1 SPSRCAMLIGHFLFG
16 CKDYCPCTLFFTLVP
31 QPLDTPQIQV
41 RLRIPKTYHGEP
53 IISNLT
59 SRYGLQVNIV
69 AALLGADGG
78 EDGWFDLVI
87 DGEASLI
94 RQALIDLVQLE
105 ADIWVGS
112 EQEDYT

>member
-1 SPSRCAMLIGHFLFG
+1 MGTLSPQVSLEELRLRSLQGQ
-16 CKDYCPCTLFFTLVP
+16 T
-31 QPLDTPQIQV
+31 QIQV

>member
-1 SPSRCAMLIGHFLFG
+1 MGTLSPQVSLEELRLRSTQGR
-16 CKDYCPCTLFFTLVP
+16 TQT
-31 QPLDTPQIQV
+31 QV

-53 IISNLT
+53 VISNLT

-87 DGEASLI
+87 DGEAALI
-94 RQALIDLVQLE
+94 HQALIDLVELD
-105 ADIWVGS
+105 ADIWIGS
-112 EQEDYT
+112 DQEDYT